1 MFWALAILVSWGAGT
16 LVVLSTQSSFVN
28 GVHVRSGALP
38 LPISLVLVLLLISGA
53 GPAIAAMTVSAAEAG
68 LDGVRALLSQVLR
81 WRAGLGWYVVA
92 LLLPTLLT
100 LVATAV
106 WAVATGARP
115 DRWLPVPTAF
125 QLLGLPILPWGEE
138 IGWRGFAQPRLQAG
152 LHWVPASAV
161 VGVMWGLWHQWPLLT
176 PAANSLNPAGLG
188 VFFVYIVSEAVMIG
202 WVYNGGGRKLP
213 LGWAG
218 HAGLNAVGPSSA
230 PFGLVA
236 AMFAAAAVVVSLLG
250 SRRQEPSPVPSEPAL
265 DRGQDRVQPPS
276 PDS

>member
-16 LVVLSTQSSFVN
+16 LVTVSTLSSYVN
-28 GVHVRSGALP
+28 GVHVRSGAMP
-38 LPISLVLVLLLISGA
+38 LPIWLVLVLLLIAGA
-53 GPAIAAMTVSAAEAG
+53 GPAIAAIAVSATEAG
-68 LDGVRALLSQVLR
+68 LGGVRVLLSQVLR
-81 WRAGLGWYVVA
+81 WRARIGWYSVA

-106 WAVATGARP
+106 WAVVTGARP
-115 DRWLPVPTAF
+115 ARWLSIPTAF

-152 LHWVPASAV
+152 LHWLPASAV
-161 VGVMWGLWHQWPLLT
+161 VGLMWGLWHQWPLLT
-176 PAANSLNPAGLG
+176 PAANTLDLAGLG
-188 VFFVYIVSEAVMIG
+188 VFFVYIVSAAVMIG

-218 HAGLNAVGPSSA
+218 HAGLNVVGPSFA

-236 AMFAAAAVVVSLLG
+236 GMFAAAAVVVGLFG
-250 SRRQEPSPVPSEPAL
+250 SGRQEPSPVPSESVL
-265 DRGQDRVQPPS
+265 DGD
-276 PDS
+276 